1 MQEESFH
8 GRCVQY
14 APLSDGHRVRIL
26 YKTSQL
32 EESIYPD
39 LNRSLQEGGF
49 QAREDLWGLL
59 NTVAVGGAISLNG
72 PRYPNPKCYKP
83 HTMQDV
89 FMRTERTLA
98 HALMTTVFCKTVP
111 YGSSPISFREIH
123 GKFVF
128 DTDTAFRC
136 ATLMFH
142 AENES
147 EKDLY
152 RITIEGTG
160 NDLSMHRFTFEPS
173 LTWLCRRYPE
183 TFRLT
188 ANSGGALASEQDP
201 PGGGDGGP
209 AASEPLV
216 RDSNR
221 SLYSFQTQVTY
232 TAVLCRR

>member
-1 MQEESFH
+1 MQQENFP
-8 GRCVQY
+8 GRCVTY
-14 APLSDGHRVRIL
+14 VPLSNGHRVRLL

-98 HALMTTVFCKTVP
+98 HALMTSVFCKTVP

-160 NDLSMHRFTFEPS
+160 NDLSMHRFTFETS
-173 LTWLCRRYPE
+173 HTWLCRRYPD
-183 TFRLT
+183 
-188 ANSGGALASEQDP
+188 NS
-201 PGGGDGGP
+201 
-209 AASEPLV
+209 
-216 RDSNR
+216 
-221 SLYSFQTQVTY
+221 
-232 TAVLCRR
+232 